1 MLIRSILTVCLAA
14 LLSACTTT
22 RPALA
27 PEGKP
32 LRVVAFPGGS
42 NWPLWVAMDKGFFA
56 AEKLKVSITP
66 TPDSTFQMK
75 GLINGDFDVAITAM
89 DNVIAYREGQGAAG
103 VIGPDLVA
111 VMGLDPGWLRVV
123 ADPQIRSYAAL
134 RGKVVAV
141 DALTTG
147 YAFALLEMLER
158 NGLVLGRDYEVAPA
172 GGAMQRYE
180 SLLQRKY
187 AASLLLAPFDLLA
200 QQQGFNVLGKAD
212 EVLGPY
218 QGAVAAVRQGWGRSN
233 ASQLTGFIRSGV
245 RAIDW
250 LQDPA
255 NKEEAQRIYLSRMP
269 PGTPPQAAATAYRAI
284 LVDAKGYQRGAQI
297 DLRGVETVIRL
308 RAKHGRSGAAL
319 REATH
324 YYDPSFRNAAMPDRQ
339 GNP

>member
-1 MLIRSILTVCLAA
+1 MLLRSIFAVCLAA
-14 LLSACTTT
+14 LLSACSTT
-22 RPALA
+22 RPAPA
-27 PEGKP
+27 PVEHP

-75 GLINGDFDVAITAM
+75 GLIQGDFDVAITAM

-103 VIGPDLVA
+103 VVGSDLVA
-111 VMGLDPGWLRVV
+111 VMGVDPGWLRVV
-123 ADPQIRSYAAL
+123 ADPQIRSYTAL
-134 RGKVVAV
+134 RGKVLAV

-147 YAFALLEMLER
+147 YAFVLLEMLER

-172 GGAMQRYE
+172 GGAVQRYQ

-187 AASLLLAPFDLLA
+187 AASMLLAPFDLLA

-218 QGAVAAVRQGWGRSN
+218 QGGVAAVRHGWARAN
-233 ASQLTGFIRSGV
+233 ASQLTGFIRAGS

-250 LQDPA
+250 LHDPA
-255 NKEEAQRIYLSRMP
+255 NKEEAQRIYQAHMP
-269 PGTPPQAAATAYRAI
+269 PGTPPQAAETAYRAI
-284 LVDAKGYQRGAQI
+284 LVDARGYQRGAQV
-297 DLRGVETVIRL
+297 DLQGVETVIRL
-308 RAKHGRSGAAL
+308 RARYGRPGVAL
-319 REATH
+319 REASH
-324 YYDPSFRNAAMPDRQ
+324 YYDPSFRNAAITGR
-339 GNP
+339 